1 MLSDEDKRKWY
12 NQGGILLVK
21 NMETAL
27 KEVEGQEA
35 QAMAQ
40 LDMQA
45 TVQPVATQCS
55 TVNDT
60 RHRRWRS
67 SAVTV
72 ATVRLKLLFGCTI
85 PAAPALPALPCGL
98 TLLAALP
105 VSRTGHLTV

>member
-45 TVQPVATQCS
+45 TVQSVQRVCNVHSAAQS
-55 TVNDT
+55 TMRDT
-60 RHRRWRS
+60 GDG
-67 SAVTV
+67 V
-72 ATVRLKLLFGCTI
+72 
-85 PAAPALPALPCGL
+85 ALP
-98 TLLAALP
+98 
-105 VSRTGHLTV
+105 

>member
-45 TVQPVATQCS
+45 TVQPVAMF
-55 TVNDT
+55 TVQHSQ
-60 RHRRWRS
+60 RYE
-67 SAVTV
+67 AQ
-72 ATVRLKLLFGCTI
+72 AM
-85 PAAPALPALPCGL
+85 A
-98 TLLAALP
+98 
-105 VSRTGHLTV
+105 

>member
-40 LDMQA
+40 LDMQVCNSA
-45 TVQPVATQCS
+45 ACCNVHSAAQS
-55 TVNDT
+55 TIRGTGDGV
-60 RHRRWRS
+60 
-67 SAVTV
+67 
-72 ATVRLKLLFGCTI
+72 
-85 PAAPALPALPCGL
+85 ALP
-98 TLLAALP
+98 
-105 VSRTGHLTV
+105 